1 MSATETTVLPPHLV
15 EERKELKQRH
25 ALIRRRLNKLLRH
38 QVDGTYVGRS
48 QLNPLER
55 ARYDEVTWTKTQLT
69 DKDHIRR
76 ARQGLRRFV
85 KTALI
90 DIEDAAAK
98 ELLFTYR
105 RKDLDA
111 LYARRHEPM
120 TDGLMRFKQR

>member
-1 MSATETTVLPPHLV
+1 MLPRGLRPRGPPLARAGATGMNDMP
-15 EERKELKQRH
+15 
-25 ALIRRRLNKLLRH
+25 
-38 QVDGTYVGRS
+38 VDGTYVGRS